1 MESASTLFG
10 VSFSQTLRLGQ
21 AETVRMAMENGRS
34 ELSVQLPTGYG
45 KTLTAASVYSVLKH
59 NNRVNRLLY
68 VVPTTAQLTQFVQ
81 DGAGDLSVAG
91 VTGSLYVTDVGYS
104 GITAIK
110 NHRNNKS
117 QVYACMIQGLNGKA
131 VNDVV
136 NELMKTGR
144 WMVVID
150 EYHHYGNDAAWGK
163 RISELQY
170 VFRLAMS
177 ATPYRMKNDSAI
189 GTPDLIIK
197 YGEAVGEKAVKK
209 LRCNSYVYRVD
220 LIESDGSVHSY
231 TTDQFIEDVC
241 DGNDNPVKID
251 QIMIDR
257 EMRWSPKYVSPLVD
271 APISRLIRDRI
282 RFGYP
287 LQALVGT
294 MSCSHAKIVCEQIRS
309 MYPDL
314 RVDWVGTG
322 DNGRPNNENKEVLNL
337 FCPKKQDGRRN
348 PLDIKLDILV
358 HVAMAGEG
366 LDSIFVSEVIH
377 LNPANINNTN
387 NQENGRAA
395 RYLEGVIGT
404 INVDSSSPYAQ
415 YAGEKIMNVMD
426 DPCIE
431 LSAEEESEGDENIE
445 GDGQGNGG
453 SEDDDRLPEEPM
465 FRMFDMECIRIDD
478 GEKKRFAAAILAAVK
493 GVSISDLDNTEH
505 PIWKDLENNP
515 DHPAWEKAEMGYR
528 SMRRREQEE
537 HNDRSMVEQWKE
549 KVNQALS
556 FLTGRVVRI
565 ITNGQRYD
573 KGLLG
578 DIKKRINAKKARD
591 LGRIEKDVMIVK
603 KHYQWLVNL
612 ESAIIDNG
620 VPEWLL

>member
-21 AETVRMAMENGRS
+21 AETVRMAMDHGRS

-68 VVPTTAQLTQFVQ
+68 VVPTTAQLMQFVQ

-91 VTGSLYVTDVGYS
+91 VTGSLHVTDVGYS

-117 QVYACMIQGLNGKA
+117 QVYACMIQGLNGKN
-131 VNDVV
+131 VNDIV

-163 RISELQY
+163 RIGELQY
-170 VFRLAMS
+170 VFRLSMS

-189 GTPDLIIK
+189 GIPDLVIK
-197 YGEAVGEKAVKK
+197 YNEAVGEKAVKK
-209 LRCNSYVYRVD
+209 LLCRSYVYRVD
-220 LIESDGSVHSY
+220 LIESDGSVRSY
-231 TTDQFIEDVC
+231 TTDQFIEEVC
-241 DGNDNPVKID
+241 EGNDNPIKID

-271 APISRLIRDRI
+271 APISRLLRDRI

-294 MSCSHAKIVCEQIRS
+294 MSCSHAKIVCDQIRS

-322 DNGRPNNENKEVLNL
+322 DNGRPTHENKEVLNL
-337 FCPKKQDGRRN
+337 FCPKKKDGRRD

-366 LDSIFVSEVIH
+366 LDSVFVSEVIH

-395 RYLEGVIGT
+395 RYLEGIVGT

-415 YAGEKIMNVMD
+415 YVGEKIMSVMD
-426 DPCIE
+426 DPCVE
-431 LSAEEESEGDENIE
+431 LSTDDEQIE
-445 GDGQGNGG
+445 GGSDEEAEGNGNG
-453 SEDDDRLPEEPM
+453 DDGRLPDEPM

-478 GEKKRFAAAILAAVK
+478 GEKKRFAAAILATVK
-493 GVSISDLDNTEH
+493 GVSIADLDNTEH
-505 PIWKDLENNP
+505 QIWKDLENNP

-549 KVNQALS
+549 KVNEALS
-556 FLTGRVVRI
+556 FLTGRIVRVI
-565 ITNGQRYD
+565 SNNQRYN
-573 KGLLG
+573 KELLG
-578 DIKKRINAKKARD
+578 DVKKRINARKAKEI
-591 LGRIEKDVMIVK
+591 GVIEKDVMTIK
-603 KHYQWLVNL
+603 KHYQWILNL
-612 ESAIIDNG
+612 ETTVIEKG

>member
-21 AETVRMAMENGRS
+21 AETVRMAMDHGRS

-91 VTGSLYVTDVGYS
+91 VTGSLHVTDVGYS

-117 QVYACMIQGLNGKA
+117 QVYACMIQGLNGKN
-131 VNDVV
+131 VNDIV

-163 RISELQY
+163 RICELQY
-170 VFRLAMS
+170 VFRLSMS

-189 GTPDLIIK
+189 GIPDLVIK
-197 YGEAVGEKAVKK
+197 YNEAVGEKAVKK
-209 LRCNSYVYRVD
+209 LLCRSYVYRVD
-220 LIESDGSVHSY
+220 LIESDGSVRSY
-231 TTDQFIEDVC
+231 TTDQFIEEVC
-241 DGNDNPVKID
+241 EGNDNPIKID

-271 APISRLIRDRI
+271 APISRLLRDRI

-294 MSCSHAKIVCEQIRS
+294 MSCSHAKIVCDQIRS

-322 DNGRPNNENKEVLNL
+322 DNGRPIHENKEVLNL
-337 FCPKKQDGRRN
+337 FCPKKKDGRRD

-366 LDSIFVSEVIH
+366 LDSVFVSEVIH

-395 RYLEGVIGT
+395 RYLEGVVGT

-415 YAGEKIMNVMD
+415 YVGEKIMSVMD
-426 DPCIE
+426 DPCVE
-431 LSAEEESEGDENIE
+431 LSPDDEQIE
-445 GDGQGNGG
+445 GGSDEEAEGNGNG
-453 SEDDDRLPEEPM
+453 DDGRLPDEPM

-478 GEKKRFAAAILAAVK
+478 GEKKRFAAAILATVK
-493 GVSISDLDNTEH
+493 GVSIADLDNTEH
-505 PIWKDLENNP
+505 QIWKDLENNP

-549 KVNQALS
+549 KVNEALS
-556 FLTGRVVRI
+556 FLTGRIVRVI
-565 ITNGQRYD
+565 SNNQRYN
-573 KGLLG
+573 KELLG
-578 DIKKRINAKKARD
+578 DVKKRINARKAKEI
-591 LGRIEKDVMIVK
+591 GVIEKDVMTIK
-603 KHYQWLVNL
+603 KHYQWIVNL
-612 ESAIIDNG
+612 ETTVIEKG